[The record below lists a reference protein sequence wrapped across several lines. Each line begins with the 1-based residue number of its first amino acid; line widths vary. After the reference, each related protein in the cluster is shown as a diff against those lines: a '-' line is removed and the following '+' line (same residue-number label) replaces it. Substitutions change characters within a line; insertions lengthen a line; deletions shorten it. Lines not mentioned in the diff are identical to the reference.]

1 MAKKVA
7 TFDSIRVTQ
16 IIVALF
22 LFTLGIVGIMHW
34 DSNAAQFARGVNR
47 LFGGSSNPFNLIVA
61 IIEMAAGVVVAGALF
76 VSVKSRVIYF
86 LTLIVSI
93 LWVIEILISFFFN
106 NNAFKPDFVTWLNGL
121 LANLIILIA
130 LWLVNRKYA

>member
-1 MAKKVA
+1 MAKKIA

-34 DSNAAQFARGVNR
+34 NSGLAQFTRGVNR
-47 LFGGSSNPFNLIVA
+47 LFGGSNNPFNLIVA

-76 VSVKSRVIYF
+76 VSVKNRLIYI
-86 LTLIVSI
+86 LTLIVAI
-93 LWVIEILISFFFN
+93 LWVIEILIGFFFN
-106 NNAFKPDFVTWLNGL
+106 DNAFKPDFVSWLNQL
-121 LANLIILIA
+121 LANVIILIA
-130 LWLVNRKYA
+130 LWLINRKYV

>member
-1 MAKKVA
+1 MAKNVA
-7 TFDSIRVTQ
+7 KFDSIGITQ

-34 DSNAAQFARGVNR
+34 NSELSQFTRGVNR
-47 LFGGSSNPFNLIVA
+47 LFGGRNNPFNLIVA

-76 VSVKSRVIYF
+76 VSVKNRLIYI
-86 LTLIVSI
+86 LTLIVAI

-106 NNAFKPDFVTWLNGL
+106 NTAFKPDFVTWLNQL
-121 LANLIILIA
+121 LANVIILMA
-130 LWLVNRKYA
+130 LWLINRRYA